1 MTFHLLDSLYLPGDP
16 AKTNEDAFA
25 HVSDAAVVI
34 DGATPLGDSLMPG
47 PSDAAWIAQFGAR
60 RLMAHLRDGD
70 GTRKALRATLGDA
83 QKSFEA
89 LRRHPPEEMWQTP
102 CASMMLA
109 FCAPSALRSLL
120 GAPAS
125 AYAHAS
131 SARGIGSLGRETS
144 PTASALARAQRRRAG
159 ASSEIEFLWYG
170 DCAALVKQSDAAVT
184 VVGETFDKRAA
195 EAQRAEALA
204 KEKNLPPAAGLSR
217 QEILGTL
224 RGARNRI
231 NSRDNWLFSPDV
243 KAAPHVSRRVMK
255 TVSGSTV
262 LLVTDGFLALASDY
276 GAYSSDSLM
285 EAALSKGLAA
295 LGEELR
301 AIEAGD
307 SGGDRYPRFKKS
319 DDATA
324 LLLKMI

>member
-1 MTFHLLDSLYLPGDP
+1 L
-16 AKTNEDAFA
+16 
-25 HVSDAAVVI
+25 

-60 RLMAHLRDGD
+60 RLMAHLGQDDGA
-70 GTRKALRATLGDA
+70 RKALRNALADT

-109 FCAPSALRSLL
+109 VP
-120 GAPAS
+120 G
-125 AYAHAS
+125 
-131 SARGIGSLGRETS
+131 EN
-144 PTASALARAQRRRAG
+144 
-159 ASSEIEFLWYG
+159 EVEFLWFG

-195 EAQRAEALA
+195 EAERARALG
-204 KEKNLPPAAGLSR
+204 KEKNLSPAAGPSR
-217 QEILGTL
+217 PEFIGTL
-224 RGARNRI
+224 RSSRNRI
-231 NSRDNWLFSPDV
+231 NSGSYWLFSPDAR
-243 KAAPHVSRRVMK
+243 AASHVSRRVIK
-255 TVSGSTV
+255 AGPGAV
-262 LLVTDGFLALASDY
+262 LLLASDGFLALASDY
-276 GAYSSDSLM
+276 GAYSADGLM
-285 EAALSKGLAA
+285 AAALSKGLAA

-307 SGGDRYPRFKKS
+307 VGGDKFPRFKKS

-324 LLLKMI
+324 LLVKIS